1 MAFLWV
7 SCLLQVVVSIGFDLA
22 MSGFSCAVWRTEA
35 RNLQPFVGG
44 APTKGWG
51 MFGGEFSGWKSI
63 LGVGGWSWMV

>member
-44 APTKGWG
+44 HQPKG
-51 MFGGEFSGWKSI
+51 GGC
-63 LGVGGWSWMV
+63 LGESLVDGSRF